1 MLPDASRSCVVVA
14 DRARA
19 RLFVVDPPPP
29 NRSLPKLREVEA
41 LTDSEGAL
49 KGGAVFSNTRS
60 GTNRSPSGAEF
71 EYDDHRERHRDEVE
85 RRFARRIA
93 DAISSWVRERSTTRL
108 VLAAEPRLLGL
119 LREEMLARD
128 LNGAELEDLDE
139 NLSGKTPEQIAN
151 ALARRGL
158 MPFARNREIAIR

>member
-1 MLPDASRSCVVVA
+1 MRDDASRSCIVVA

-19 RLFVVDPPPP
+19 RLFVVDAPPP

-49 KGGAVFSNTRS
+49 KGSAVFSNTRS

-71 EYDDHRERHRDEVE
+71 EYDDHRVRHRDEVE

-93 DAISSWVRERSTTRL
+93 DAISSWVRQRATTKL

-119 LREEMLARD
+119 LREEMLARN
-128 LNGAELEDLDE
+128 LNGAELEDVAE
-139 NLSGKTPEQIAN
+139 NLSGMTPEQIAS
-151 ALARRGL
+151 ALSRRGL
-158 MPFARNREIAIR
+158 MPSARRV

>member
-1 MLPDASRSCVVVA
+1 
-14 DRARA
+14 
-19 RLFVVDPPPP
+19 
-29 NRSLPKLREVEA
+29 
-41 LTDSEGAL
+41 
-49 KGGAVFSNTRS
+49 
-60 GTNRSPSGAEF
+60 
-71 EYDDHRERHRDEVE
+71 
-85 RRFARRIA
+85 
-93 DAISSWVRERSTTRL
+93 